1 MREVGSSQKDMP
13 GDIIEKLP
21 PQNIE
26 AEQAVLGAIIFDNEA
41 LPKALEIL
49 SSEDFY
55 RETHRRL
62 YNAMCEL
69 FEKNEPIDIVTLT
82 DYLRRTDNLDTVGG
96 ISYLSY
102 LANAVPTSANIR
114 YHAKIVREKSLLRSL
129 IQTATHITSRVY
141 EDSLDADE
149 MVDYAERLIF
159 DIADKRTKTSFSNL
173 KDVIKDTFKMIEHL
187 YDKKEAITGIPSG
200 FKDID
205 ELTSGFQPGDLI
217 IIGGRPGMGK
227 TAFALNI
234 AQHVAID
241 LKEPVAIF
249 SLEMSKEQLAMRML
263 CAESMVSASSVR
275 KGFISKQDWPKLTN
289 AAGRLADAPI
299 FIDDSSAIT
308 VLEVRAKARRLKM
321 EHGGLSLVV
330 VDYLQL
336 MRSRGNFERRE
347 QEISEISRS
356 LKALAKELKV
366 PVIALSQLNRAV
378 EQRGEKKP
386 TLADLRES
394 GAIEQDADVIIFIYR
409 DEIYNKNNPS
419 NKGKAEII
427 IAKQRNGPTGTVNLT
442 YLADSTRFVD
452 FAGMSYE
459 SEEEVY

>member
-1 MREVGSSQKDMP
+1 MREIDLSPRDMP
-13 GDIIEKLP
+13 RDMIDKLP

-26 AEQAVLGAIIFDNEA
+26 AEQSVLGAIIFDNEA

-49 SSEDFY
+49 SSDDFY
-55 RETHRRL
+55 KETHRRL
-62 YNAMCEL
+62 YNAMCGL

-82 DYLRRTDNLDTVGG
+82 DYLRRTDELEAVGG
-96 ISYLSY
+96 ISYLSH
-102 LANAVPTSANIR
+102 LANSIPTSANIR
-114 YHAKIVREKSLLRSL
+114 YHAKIVREKALLRSL
-129 IQTATHITSRVY
+129 IQAATHITSRVY

-149 MVDYAERLIF
+149 MVDYAEKMIF
-159 DIADKRTKTSFSNL
+159 DIADKRTKTSFTSL

-187 YDKKEAITGIPSG
+187 YDKKEAITGVPSG

-241 LKEPVAIF
+241 LKEPVAVF

-263 CAESMVSASSVR
+263 CSESMVNASHVR

-366 PVIALSQLNRAV
+366 PVVALSQLNRAV

-394 GAIEQDADVIIFIYR
+394 GAIEQDADVIMFLYR

-419 NKGKAEII
+419 NKGKAEVIL
-427 IAKQRNGPTGTVNLT
+427 AKQRNGPTGTVNLT

>member
-1 MREVGSSQKDMP
+1 LRDVGRDVGVSTQDFTYS
-13 GDIIEKLP
+13 LP

-26 AEQAVLGAIIFDNEA
+26 AEQSVLGAIILDNES
-41 LPKALEIL
+41 LPKAIEIL
-49 SSEDFY
+49 SAEDFY
-55 RETHRRL
+55 KETHSRL
-62 YNAMCEL
+62 YRAILSL
-69 FEKNEPIDIVTLT
+69 FEKNEAIDIVTLT
-82 DYLRRTDNLDTVGG
+82 DYLRRTNELESVGG
-96 ISYLSY
+96 LSYLSS
-102 LANAVPTSANIR
+102 LASGVLTSANIK
-114 YHAKIVREKSLLRSL
+114 YHAKIVREKALLRSL
-129 IQTATHITSRVY
+129 IQTATHIASRVY

-149 MVDYAERLIF
+149 MVDYAEKMIF
-159 DIADKRTKTSFSNL
+159 DIADKRTKTSFFSL

-187 YDKKEAITGIPSG
+187 YDKKEAITGVPSG
-200 FKDID
+200 FRDID
-205 ELTSGFQPGDLI
+205 ELTAGFQPSDLI

-241 LKEPVAIF
+241 LKEPVAVF
-249 SLEMSKEQLAMRML
+249 SLEMSKEQLALRML
-263 CAESMVSASSVR
+263 CAESMVDSSRVR
-275 KGFISKQDWPKLTN
+275 KGFIGKQDWPRLTN
-289 AAGRLADAPI
+289 AAGRLAESPI

-321 EHGGLSLVV
+321 EHGALSLVV

-366 PVIALSQLNRAV
+366 PVVALSQLNRGV
-378 EQRGEKKP
+378 ESRGDRRP

-394 GAIEQDADVIIFIYR
+394 GAIEQDADVIIFLYR

-419 NKGKAEII
+419 NKGRAEVI
-427 IAKQRNGPTGTVNLT
+427 IAKQRNGPTGVVNLT

-452 FAGMSYE
+452 FTDASFE
-459 SEEEVY
+459 TEEEAY